1 MSRRVGVSLLAAALG
16 AASPASAQSNDAS
29 LRLVVEEGTPLRVA
43 LDRRLV
49 IRRVGQQ
56 VEAVLVDP
64 IFAHDRIVIPTGTR
78 VVGHVE
84 RRTAVTKKRRAL
96 AMLSGDFT
104 PLHDIVL
111 QFDAIVLADGQ
122 TLPLRTQVSA
132 GTEQVRLTLADGAQ
146 RKGNILSS
154 AGEETVQQAKQTVAV
169 LKGPDKMERMKD
181 TGLRALPYHPEFF
194 SKGTVFSAR
203 LLSALDFGSVTP
215 ADPADA
221 GTAPAPASVLSARLL
236 SAIDS
241 TEATR
246 GTLVEA
252 VVTRPVFSSTHQLI
266 LPAGARLTGQVTFV
280 KRARHFR
287 RNGQLR
293 FLFDTVH
300 VRGRDSAS
308 LLASLYS
315 VEAGRAERLAV
326 DEEGGTKVTNSATR
340 FIAPAV
346 GSLALVGLSQGHLD
360 YDTDGA
366 GPEMAYGGPLSGSVA
381 GLVGAS
387 ITGLALSS
395 LGHPAA
401 VTLGVLGVVR
411 TTYAGVIAKGRE
423 VVFPAD
429 TRIQVQLAPGPP
441 ASTQGP

>member
-1 MSRRVGVSLLAAALG
+1 
-16 AASPASAQSNDAS
+16 
-29 LRLVVEEGTPLRVA
+29 
-43 LDRRLV
+43 
-49 IRRVGQQ
+49 
-56 VEAVLVDP
+56 
-64 IFAHDRIVIPTGTR
+64 
-78 VVGHVE
+78 
-84 RRTAVTKKRRAL
+84 
-96 AMLSGDFT
+96 
-104 PLHDIVL
+104 
-111 QFDAIVLADGQ
+111 
-122 TLPLRTQVSA
+122 
-132 GTEQVRLTLADGAQ
+132 
-146 RKGNILSS
+146 
-154 AGEETVQQAKQTVAV
+154 
-169 LKGPDKMERMKD
+169 
-181 TGLRALPYHPEFF
+181 
-194 SKGTVFSAR
+194 
-203 LLSALDFGSVTP
+203 
-215 ADPADA
+215 
-221 GTAPAPASVLSARLL
+221 
-236 SAIDS
+236 
-241 TEATR
+241 
-246 GTLVEA
+246 
-252 VVTRPVFSSTHQLI
+252 VFSSTHQLI
-266 LPAGARLTGQVTFV
+266 FPAGARLTGQVTFV

-315 VEAGRAERLAV
+315 VEAGRAERFAV

>member
-1 MSRRVGVSLLAAALG
+1 MLRRVAVSLLAGVFWAT
-16 AASPASAQSNDAS
+16 PPVSAQSIDGSA
-29 LRLVVEEGTPLRVA
+29 RLVVEEGTPLRVA
-43 LDRRLV
+43 LDRRMV

-64 IFAHDRIVIPTGTR
+64 IFACDRIVIPIGTR
-78 VVGHVE
+78 VLGHVE
-84 RRTAVTKKRRAL
+84 RRTAVSKKRRAL

-104 PLHDIVL
+104 PLHDILL
-111 QFDAIVLADGQ
+111 QFDAIVLADGR
-122 TLPLRTQVSA
+122 TLPVRTQVSA
-132 GTEQVRLTLADGAQ
+132 GTEHVTLTLADGGQ
-146 RKGNILSS
+146 KKEN
-154 AGEETVQQAKQTVAV
+154 
-169 LKGPDKMERMKD
+169 KGPDKVERMKD

-194 SKGTVFSAR
+194 SKGTVFNAR
-203 LLSALDFGSVTP
+203 LLSALDFGSATP
-215 ADPADA
+215 AQTADA
-221 GTAPAPASVLSARLL
+221 GTAPAPGSVLSARL
-236 SAIDS
+236 AAPIDS
-241 TEATR
+241 THAAR
-246 GTLVEA
+246 GTPVEA
-252 VVTRPVFSSTHQLI
+252 VVTRPVFSSRHQLI

-315 VEAGRAERLAV
+315 VESGRADRLAV
-326 DEEGGTKVTNSATR
+326 DEEGGTKVTNSPTR

-346 GSLALVGLSQGHLD
+346 GALALVGLSQGHLD

-387 ITGLALSS
+387 ITGLALSA

-423 VVFPAD
+423 VVFPMD
-429 TRIQVQLAPGPP
+429 TPIQVQLAPGVP
-441 ASTQGP
+441 APKQGR